1 MSEKT
6 VEMIIQEI
14 ERRLK
19 NIPNFHGS
27 SFDDQDMGKEQALES
42 LLTWIT
48 EKEAD
53 END

>member
-19 NIPNFHGS
+19 HVHYENTESVSHVEYVVL
-27 SFDDQDMGKEQALES
+27 KE
-42 LLTWIT
+42 LLSWIT
-48 EKEAD
+48 EKD
-53 END
+53 ENEK